1 MLAPVKPCDNNT
13 GQPSGMF
20 PGSQDRDVDM
30 VVKGG
35 HDCWVAAR
43 QVGRRQLIL
52 VLEGRA
58 EGGLLEATETTRQF
72 MAAHMKGLL
81 D

>member
-1 MLAPVKPCDNNT
+1 M
-13 GQPSGMF
+13 SGMLR
-20 PGSQDRDVDM
+20 PSQDRDLDIL
-30 VVKGG
+30 VKGG

-43 QVGRRQLIL
+43 RVGWRQLIL

-58 EGGLLEATETTRQF
+58 EGGLLEASESVRQF
-72 MAAHMKGLL
+72 MTAHMKGLL

>member
-1 MLAPVKPCDNNT
+1 
-13 GQPSGMF
+13 
-20 PGSQDRDVDM
+20 M

-58 EGGLLEATETTRQF
+58 EGGLLEASDTVRQF